1 MNKKKNTMIFE
12 KTFKIVFVFLET
24 IEILIEI

>member
-12 KTFKIVFVFLET
+12 KAFKIVFVFLET

>member
-12 KTFKIVFVFLET
+12 KAFKIISFPLET

>member
-12 KTFKIVFVFLET
+12 KAFKIAFVFLET